1 MPPPPASASRRV
13 DETDVERETRLAA
26 EDVHARL
33 ELARRR
39 EVETSYWAHRGVGS
53 ARSLS
58 TPMGAAEGPDADDVE
73 ALALSVGARA
83 GVAPDVG
90 RRIAA
95 EVLEA
100 ERAAVLAAV
109 GPPRATSTA
118 TAARRPPPALSSSVA
133 AATLEARRDRTAAKA
148 PSTRGDPARDGGD
161 DDRFAFSP
169 PRRAPDDR
177 SFAPA
182 SPSDDAPAMTA
193 ALWRMAHTPPPTA
206 RRAALGYRADFDLAA
221 FPPPGGDGGEEADD
235 EAEAEAERRRASVSR
250 AARETLERASGEAAA
265 ARAAVDAFDAATR
278 DEDAA
283 RAERRLATTFSEA
296 SAEAAA
302 RGLARL
308 FPRTRNTR
316 SEEGEGSAARTLRS
330 RPRDDPVP
338 DVRGARA
345 NPPGGAGAAGID
357 RGKRPGPGGEPSDGA
372 ESFAA
377 MLDEIA
383 SRPASPARPVFVE
396 LAAEGGGDAA
406 AGGGFGERETP
417 LGGGALAGGRAAAA
431 KTSPPPPPPEH
442 PWTAEDAE
450 AVRAARAAA
459 RRAEDAMAAIVE
471 EERLARA
478 ATESAVSNL
487 LDARARLAAATARSV
502 AEEAA
507 AAAVFAAAEAASLKL
522 AVREGEGKE
531 NAREEGAVSEALA
544 GFLKVPLPVVPKTM
558 G

>member
-1 MPPPPASASRRV
+1 M

-58 TPMGAAEGPDADDVE
+58 TPMGAAEGPDADDVK

-109 GPPRATSTA
+109 GPPRFSSTA

-235 EAEAEAERRRASVSR
+235 EAEAEAERRRAR
-250 AARETLERASGEAAA
+250 GEAAA

-308 FPRTRNTR
+308 FPRTRNAR
-316 SEEGEGSAARTLRS
+316 SEEDEGSAARPLRS
-330 RPRDDPVP
+330 RPRDDPAP

-406 AGGGFGERETP
+406 AGEGF
-417 LGGGALAGGRAAAA
+417 GGGALGAGRAAAA